1 MLTAEPTP
9 PAVIEELQNLVSR
22 LSCLRENFDT
32 LTNDFGIQLP
42 ELDDMPPIVDSHPDT
57 PGLDGLRT
65 EITRINTQIALI
77 EQLHE
82 RLFAARSQLFGFGD
96 GRWQTTTDAKP
107 PVGFPDNYGPVRKGD
122 FRAP

>member
-1 MLTAEPTP
+1 MLTAEPMP
-9 PAVIEELQNLVSR
+9 PAVIEELQSLVSR

-32 LTNDFGIQLP
+32 LANDFGVLIDQPPMPATP
-42 ELDDMPPIVDSHPDT
+42 EGET

-65 EITRINTQIALI
+65 EITRINTEIALI

-96 GRWQTTTDAKP
+96 GKWQATGNPVPNTPGNYP
-107 PVGFPDNYGPVRKGD
+107 PIQAGD
-122 FRAP
+122 FRTH